1 MPTGIT
7 PPVAGERIT
16 VVMMSA
22 YIAKSPRCTG
32 KIVRVIFLQIDLY
45 QRQTA
50 TMSALG
56 HKRTFAVQNGMSAVT
71 PKADMC
77 SARAHVRFVPIADIL
92 KFEIRFSRAPPIVF
106 PQRRSRAL
114 SCQRECSRRT
124 RQVPSL
130 LPRDDR
136 ARRSAARVRYPP

>member
-22 YIAKSPRCTG
+22 YIAKSPSWTG

-50 TMSALG
+50 TMSVLG
-56 HKRTFAVQNGMSAVT
+56 QKQTCAAQKAMSAL
-71 PKADMC
+71 PPIADMC
-77 SARAHVRFVPIADIL
+77 SAPPYVRFVPLADIL
-92 KFEIRFSRAPPIVF
+92 KFGVRFSRAPPIVF

>member
-56 HKRTFAVQNGMSAVT
+56 HKQTFAVHKAMSAVPNSGHKAQTET
-71 PKADMC
+71 PPRSVYAASQSQADVKGATTAAC
-77 SARAHVRFVPIADIL
+77 VPVMLAVA
-92 KFEIRFSRAPPIVF
+92 KEGE
-106 PQRRSRAL
+106 RRCLVA
-114 SCQRECSRRT
+114 
-124 RQVPSL
+124 SL
-130 LPRDDR
+130 
-136 ARRSAARVRYPP
+136 